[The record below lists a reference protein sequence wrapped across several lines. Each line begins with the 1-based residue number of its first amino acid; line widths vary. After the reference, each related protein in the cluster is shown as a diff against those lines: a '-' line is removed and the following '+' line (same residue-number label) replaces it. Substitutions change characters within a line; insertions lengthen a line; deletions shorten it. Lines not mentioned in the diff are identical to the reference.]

1 VTQTAADRR
10 ETNQGSGG
18 ITDTAMRSWTD
29 EHFDTLS
36 WHDNHVHGLR
46 VVAGEH
52 GTGKLV
58 LDLDHILEWRKASE
72 NKFQFL
78 IAPAVLIFHDVSD
91 LKVELDYRAASAAL
105 TPFSIHGIT
114 RTLERRERYTAT
126 LWRIEVN
133 WPQGEITFEASGF
146 EQRTTAEPTLSDDM
160 WLGGERRDA

>member
-1 VTQTAADRR
+1 
-10 ETNQGSGG
+10 
-18 ITDTAMRSWTD
+18 MRTWTE
-29 EHFDTLS
+29 EHFDSLS

-52 GTGKLV
+52 GTGQLV

-78 IAPAVLIFHDVSD
+78 VAPAVLTFYGVSD

-114 RTLERRERYTAT
+114 RTLEKRERYTAK
-126 LWRIEVN
+126 LWRIDVN
-133 WPQGEITFEASGF
+133 WPTGQITFEATGF
-146 EQRTTAEPTLSDDM
+146 EQHTTAEPTLSDDM
-160 WLGGERRDA
+160 RLGGEDRGA